1 MEMGPDG
8 ESLLN
13 EIVELAIYIDFLVVK
28 IEEYSSYP
36 ADTINST
43 VKNIASK
50 LEKLYFC
57 ALHRG
62 IPLNTAF
69 KVSDKR
75 GKLYEMHLTGEGI
88 QYRVL

>member
-1 MEMGPDG
+1 MATARRETITCVEMGPDG

-43 VKNIASK
+43 VKI
-50 LEKLYFC
+50 
-57 ALHRG
+57 
-62 IPLNTAF
+62 
-69 KVSDKR
+69 
-75 GKLYEMHLTGEGI
+75 
-88 QYRVL
+88 